1 MGTKKTDLPLR
12 ALLRK
17 QAVRIL
23 AETTDKSGR
32 LIALKKGKPI
42 RNGRTEIE
50 KRKIKN

>member
-32 LIALKKGKPI
+32 LMALEMGKLI
-42 RNGRTEIE
+42 RSGRTEIE
-50 KRKIKN
+50 KIKIKN